1 MNSLNIRNP
10 SCPQIK
16 KAEIKTDKIN
26 VIEINHKID
35 IRKGKSLMNIV
46 LIDDDQLV
54 CMSLKMILEAS
65 GDIHV
70 SAIGHDGSDA
80 LPLYQQYRPDILLM
94 DIRMQHRNGTD
105 ALSDVLEQFPDARVL
120 FLTTFVDDEY
130 ITKALQLGAKGYI
143 IKQDYETIIPALNAV
158 YSGQNVYGSEIM
170 EKLPGLMQQ
179 EASFNY
185 SAHDISQK
193 EYEIITLVAQGLS
206 NKEIAARLFLSEG
219 TIRNYLS
226 GILEKLQLRDRT
238 QLAIWAVQ
246 TRVAGS
252 PYGED
257 QP

>member
-1 MNSLNIRNP
+1 
-10 SCPQIK
+10 
-16 KAEIKTDKIN
+16 
-26 VIEINHKID
+26 
-35 IRKGKSLMNIV
+35 MNIV

-54 CMSLKMILEAS
+54 CMSLKMILESS

-185 SAHDISQK
+185 SAHDISSK

-206 NKEIAARLFLSEG
+206 NKEIAAQLFLSEG

-238 QLAIWAVQ
+238 QLAVFFYQ
-246 TRVAGS
+246 HS
-252 PYGED
+252 
-257 QP
+257 

>member
-26 VIEINHKID
+26 VVEINHKID

-65 GDIHV
+65 DDIHV

-238 QLAIWAVQ
+238 QLAVFFYQ
-246 TRVAGS
+246 HS
-252 PYGED
+252 
-257 QP
+257 

>member
-1 MNSLNIRNP
+1 MNSLNIQNP

-16 KAEIKTDKIN
+16 KAEIKTDKFNETETITKL
-26 VIEINHKID
+26 IWE
-35 IRKGKSLMNIV
+35 RKSIMNIV

-120 FLTTFVDDEY
+120 FLTTFLDDEY

-238 QLAIWAVQ
+238 QLAVFFYQ
-246 TRVAGS
+246 HS
-252 PYGED
+252 
-257 QP
+257 

>member
-26 VIEINHKID
+26 VVEINHKID

-54 CMSLKMILEAS
+54 RMSLKMILEAS

-238 QLAIWAVQ
+238 QLAVFFYQ
-246 TRVAGS
+246 HS
-252 PYGED
+252 
-257 QP
+257 

>member
-26 VIEINHKID
+26 VVEINHKID
-35 IRKGKSLMNIV
+35 VRKGKSLMNIV

-54 CMSLKMILEAS
+54 CMSLKMILESS

-185 SAHDISQK
+185 STHDISSK

-206 NKEIAARLFLSEG
+206 NKEIAAQLFLSEG

-238 QLAIWAVQ
+238 QLAVFFYQ
-246 TRVAGS
+246 HS
-252 PYGED
+252 
-257 QP
+257 

>member
-26 VIEINHKID
+26 ETESNHKID

-206 NKEIAARLFLSEG
+206 NKEIAAQLFLSEG

-238 QLAIWAVQ
+238 QLAVFFYQ
-246 TRVAGS
+246 HS
-252 PYGED
+252 
-257 QP
+257 